1 MPVGVLEGSSVGV
14 ASDID
19 VGVATGPIVGVSGVS
34 VGSGVSVAVVVGVPV
49 ADGVSVNVGVGENSV
64 AVGVIS
70 RVGTVVRVAGGVG
83 TALLGAPGVRA
94 KPENQGPVPSGRRP
108 KEEPR
113 LGAL

>member
-19 VGVATGPIVGVSGVS
+19 VGVATGSIVGVSGVP

-70 RVGTVVRVAGGVG
+70 RVGTVVRCS
-83 TALLGAPGVRA
+83 APR
-94 KPENQGPVPSGRRP
+94 NLDR
-108 KEEPR
+108 
-113 LGAL
+113 